1 MTYWYGD
8 LYLFAHPAK
17 ISELKKKADDLLS
30 KREVEDRGCRLSL
43 GGLLSLDDKVASDV
57 FVDHVRNE
65 VCTDDSAFIEVSGS
79 GNPNKRIAELVA
91 NAICGNVSMTAQ
103 TNDGDNYYWRFD
115 RFPL

>member
-1 MTYWYGD
+1 MAYWYGD
-8 LYLFAHPAK
+8 LSLFAHPAR

-30 KREVEDRGCRLSL
+30 KREVDDRGCRLSL
-43 GGLLSLDDKVASDV
+43 GGLLSLDDKEASDV
-57 FVDHVRNE
+57 FVDRVLNE
-65 VCTDDSAFIEVSGS
+65 GCPDDSAFIEVSGS

-103 TNDGDNYYWRFD
+103 TNDGDSYHWKFD